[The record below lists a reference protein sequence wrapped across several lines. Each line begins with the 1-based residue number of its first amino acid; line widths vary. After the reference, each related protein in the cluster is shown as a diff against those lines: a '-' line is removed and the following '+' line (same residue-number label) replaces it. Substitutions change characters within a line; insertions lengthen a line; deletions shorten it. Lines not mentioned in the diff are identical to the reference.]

1 MRTVLHL
8 LSTPPDRLTADLLA
22 LQQAPSVTSDFR
34 VVVRDLSASAQPDY
48 DSVLESIF
56 EADSV
61 SVW

>member
-1 MRTVLHL
+1 M
-8 LSTPPDRLTADLLA
+8 TANLLA
-22 LQQAPSVTSDFR
+22 LQQAQSSTAEFR
-34 VVVRDLSASAQPDY
+34 VVIRDLSAAAQPDY